1 MGRRR
6 AFSNSSVMLASDFVD
21 DKTSIRK
28 LRTLVS
34 EFVRERDWEQYHNEK
49 DLALDISIEAAELL
63 EHFRFK
69 SEREVDEIMKDRKK
83 REEVEDELSDVVFG
97 AIAFANIAGI
107 DIASA
112 FVRKL
117 EKNRKKY
124 PVRVF
129 KGLNKKYNEV

>member
-1 MGRRR
+1 M
-6 AFSNSSVMLASDFVD
+6 D
-21 DKTSIRK
+21 DRTSIRK
-28 LRTLVS
+28 LRELVS

-69 SEREVDEIMKDRKK
+69 SEREVEEIMKDRRK
-83 REEVEDELSDVVFG
+83 REEVEDELSDVIFG

-124 PVRVF
+124 PVRAF